1 MLLGSLFWEA
11 SVCKPPSSHD
21 LGPGDRKQNLPCLG
35 AEMRAAPLSDVKK
48 TNVFLLMPKFCR
60 RLRIFP
66 TLSSISRT
74 ASPYLQGKMTFYQA
88 AKGISVTQI
97 LILSLQR

>member
-1 MLLGSLFWEA
+1 MLLGTLFWDV
-11 SVCKPPSSHD
+11 SVCDSLLVTE
-21 LGPGDRKQNLPCLG
+21 LGPEDRKQNLPSLG

-74 ASPYLQGKMTFYQA
+74 ASPYLQGRRTFYRA
-88 AKGISVTQI
+88 AEGISVT
-97 LILSLQR
+97 